1 LTDSA
6 SNYALQ
12 VERSNLN
19 VKSAVIQFE
28 QTQIDLDTRIE
39 DTQRALQQ
47 AKDNYEIAK
56 AQSEQSINQALEN
69 LKNTQKNVS

>member
-1 LTDSA
+1 MTDSA